1 MTNFS
6 LRLMRNDFYIHGPL
20 LRLKKIQYVFF
31 WIWVRV
37 FNFTIECRVLLGT
50 ISRFFPISYEKY
62 SIFVA
67 EN

>member
-1 MTNFS
+1 MTHFS
-6 LRLMRNDFYIHGPL
+6 LRLTRNDFYIQPPL
-20 LRLKKIQYVFF
+20 LRLKQLQHVFL

-37 FNFTIECRVLLGT
+37 FNFTIECRILLGT
-50 ISRFFPISYEKY
+50 RSRFFPISYEKY